1 MVGLHWHRRVLW
13 ADNASPTHASFQIGV
28 NPAPNPEF
36 ANRIAEIS
44 NAPRVEQVTV
54 VSQITRYE
62 ACTQKNGDLLKSCGY
77 VARLI

>member
-28 NPAPNPEF
+28 NPAPKMKVRAGLPEF

-44 NAPRVEQVTV
+44 NAPRVEQGYRRFPNHPVRSVTRRKMA
-54 VSQITRYE
+54 TF
-62 ACTQKNGDLLKSCGY
+62 
-77 VARLI
+77 